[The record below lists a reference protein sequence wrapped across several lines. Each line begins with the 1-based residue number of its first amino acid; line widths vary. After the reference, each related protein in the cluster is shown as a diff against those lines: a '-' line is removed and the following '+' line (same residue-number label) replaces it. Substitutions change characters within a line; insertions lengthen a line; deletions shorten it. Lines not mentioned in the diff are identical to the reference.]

1 MLEDLEHAKKRGAKI
16 YAEIIGFGA
25 SSDAYHLTA
34 THPTGDGATLAM
46 QNAIAEANIKLS
58 DVDYINAHGTS
69 TPLGDLSEIIAI
81 QKVFGDHA
89 YNLNI
94 SSTKT
99 MTGHLLGAA
108 GAMEAVICVK
118 AIENNV
124 VPPTINHREDDVDPK
139 IDYKMN
145 FTFNTPQNRKVDVV
159 LSNSF
164 GFGGQNACLVFKR
177 YAE

>member
-1 MLEDLEHAKKRGAKI
+1 
-16 YAEIIGFGA
+16 
-25 SSDAYHLTA
+25 
-34 THPTGDGATLAM
+34 
-46 QNAIAEANIKLS
+46 
-58 DVDYINAHGTS
+58 
-69 TPLGDLSEIIAI
+69 
-81 QKVFGDHA
+81 
-89 YNLNI
+89 
-94 SSTKT
+94 